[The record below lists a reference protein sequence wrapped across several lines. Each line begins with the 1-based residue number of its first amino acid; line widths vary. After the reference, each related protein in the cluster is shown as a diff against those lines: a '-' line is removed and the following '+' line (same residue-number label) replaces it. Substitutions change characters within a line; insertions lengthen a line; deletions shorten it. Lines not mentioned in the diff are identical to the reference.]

1 MSYAWYFL
9 SSAADKTRV
18 SKEFYLKTI
27 SIDESHIVNEYK
39 VKDETTALSLMHK
52 RGKHQMRPE

>member
-1 MSYAWYFL
+1 M